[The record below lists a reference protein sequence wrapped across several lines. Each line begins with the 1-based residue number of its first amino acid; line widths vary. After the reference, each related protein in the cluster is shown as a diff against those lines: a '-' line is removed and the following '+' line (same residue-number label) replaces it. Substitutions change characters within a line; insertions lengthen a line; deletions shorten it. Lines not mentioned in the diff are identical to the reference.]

1 MDTVVRIIVI
11 YVAILI
17 SMRVIGKREFAQL
30 SPLELVTLLLIPE
43 IASQSMV
50 KQDFSVTN
58 ALIGLITLFA
68 LVFINSTL
76 MHRFRKFESAI
87 SGKPALLVYHGR
99 FIEEVMNQERVT
111 PDEVFAA
118 MRTFGLDNLE
128 QVKWAIL
135 ETDGRISII
144 PENANASKQ

>member
-1 MDTVVRIIVI
+1 MDTVIRIVVIYIVI
-11 YVAILI
+11 LV

-50 KQDFSVTN
+50 KQDFSITN

-76 MHRFRKFESAI
+76 MHRFRKFESAVA
-87 SGKPALLVYHGR
+87 GKPALLVYHGR
-99 FIEEVMNQERVT
+99 FIEDAMNKERVT

-118 MRTFGLDNLE
+118 MRTFGLESLE

-144 PENANASKQ
+144 PENQNKSS